1 MRIVDDLNNSRLD
14 SGFLKSFSM
23 AREKGSGAWLTAL
36 PVASLGFIL
45 NKEEF
50 RDGVRLR
57 YGWQIPNVPALCVC
71 EKKNSIDHT
80 LTCKHGGY
88 LIFRHNKIRDANAEF
103 LREVCHD
110 VKTEPELIPIAQLDA
125 IPGNTAERARLDISA
140 RGLWGPFQKTMFD
153 VRIFHANADSYKD
166 KDISSV
172 YTLHENIKRR
182 DYEQR
187 VTQVE
192 KSSFTPLVYSTTGGM
207 GPLATAFHQ
216 RLASLVAEKRQ
227 ERYGDV
233 LSLMRTKLSF
243 ALLKSVL
250 VSIRGARGKT
260 TRSAVTPL
268 SCVSFNLVPEGL
280 KYSTPNKFE

>member
-1 MRIVDDLNNSRLD
+1 
-14 SGFLKSFSM
+14 
-23 AREKGSGAWLTAL
+23 
-36 PVASLGFIL
+36 
-45 NKEEF
+45 
-50 RDGVRLR
+50 
-57 YGWQIPNVPALCVC
+57 
-71 EKKNSIDHT
+71 
-80 LTCKHGGY
+80 
-88 LIFRHNKIRDANAEF
+88 
-103 LREVCHD
+103 
-110 VKTEPELIPIAQLDA
+110 
-125 IPGNTAERARLDISA
+125 
-140 RGLWGPFQKTMFD
+140 MFD
-153 VRIFHANADSYKD
+153 VRIFHANADSYREKE
-166 KDISSV
+166 ISSL
-172 YTLHENIKRR
+172 YKLHKNAKRR

-216 RLASLVAEKRQ
+216 RVASLVAERKQ

-280 KYSTPNKFE
+280 KYSAPNKFE